1 MTAYE
6 DNIIC
11 MSILLPKKHDSLW
24 RQYNTYVYSTA
35 KET

>member
-1 MTAYE
+1 MTAYA

-11 MSILLPKKHDSLW
+11 MSIVLPKKHDSLW
-24 RQYNTYVYSTA
+24 RQHNMHVYITA